1 MDGGARQFR
10 REYLIDIR
18 EDAELLRVNQRRVMQ
33 AQLLM
38 HESGARGVPAVIAEA
53 CGKRRVVNMAGMY
66 TDTD

>member
-1 MDGGARQFR
+1 
-10 REYLIDIR
+10 
-18 EDAELLRVNQRRVMQ
+18 MQ

-53 CGKRRVVNMAGMY
+53 CGKRRLVNTASMY